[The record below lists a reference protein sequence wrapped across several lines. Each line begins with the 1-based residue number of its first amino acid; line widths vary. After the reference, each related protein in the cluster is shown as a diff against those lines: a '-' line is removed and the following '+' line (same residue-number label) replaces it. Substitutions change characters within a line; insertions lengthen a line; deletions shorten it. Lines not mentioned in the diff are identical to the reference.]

1 MEENIIISDEEL
13 IKYFSKKDLE
23 DMATL
28 FSNGQFK
35 ELLNNYFYIK
45 KSDETKLN
53 QDNNAKTGEELYNQY
68 NKSNLL
74 KEGKDDNQLEFNYAI
89 FEKLLDN
96 EFCQQIILTI
106 VLFCLFKNK
115 EKENEIKKL
124 FNKYNYPLTD
134 MIFPLNFL
142 KIKYYIKSQ
151 KIHNAIEII
160 NQLINKYEDYDMNI
174 QEKKLDLKNIYTI
187 ETFHQKFIY
196 FDNLFNYLFNMN
208 NIEAKIKKLYFELK
222 SCYYQIKNFPQGY
235 NTILRLYQ
243 KYPEDII
250 IQFELGKDSVMNSKP
265 DVYHNIIEKMRKKS
279 EEEKEENLKGIYI
292 NYILYLEALN
302 KLAYNKYNEAK
313 IKMEGILEF
322 RKKEN
327 NDILKNNIALLNI
340 YDENTNKE
348 NDDLMRILQ
357 DKMIS
362 DNKNEN
368 ISESIKIAQRKS
380 NIK

>member
-1 MEENIIISDEEL
+1 MEENKTISDEKL
-13 IKYFSKKDLE
+13 IKYFSQKDLE

-28 FSNGQFK
+28 FSNGQFQ
-35 ELLNNYFYIK
+35 ELLNKYFYIN
-45 KSDETKLN
+45 KSDETKI
-53 QDNNAKTGEELYNQY
+53 NQY
-68 NKSNLL
+68 NNIKKGEEHNNKNNKSNIF
-74 KEGKDDNQLEFNYAI
+74 KEGFNDSELKINYDL
-89 FEKLLDN
+89 FEKLFDDEL
-96 EFCQQIILTI
+96 CQQIALTLVI
-106 VLFCLFKNK
+106 FCLLKSK
-115 EKENEIKKL
+115 ENSNEIKNL
-124 FNKYNYPLTD
+124 FDKYNYPLND

-142 KIKYYIKSQ
+142 KIKFYIKST
-151 KIHNAIEII
+151 KILKAIDII
-160 NQLINKYEDYDMNI
+160 NLLIKKYEDYNMNI
-174 QEKKLDLKNIYTI
+174 EEKKLDLKNICTI

-368 ISESIKIAQRKS
+368 IRESIKIAQRKS

>member
-53 QDNNAKTGEELYNQY
+53 QDNNTKTREELYNQY

-74 KEGKDDNQLEFNYAI
+74 KEGKDDSQLEFNYAI

-174 QEKKLDLKNIYTI
+174 QEKKLDLTNIYTI

-243 KYPEDII
+243 KY
-250 IQFELGKDSVMNSKP
+250 DSVMNSKP

-368 ISESIKIAQRKS
+368 IRESIKIAQRNS

>member
-45 KSDETKLN
+45 KSYETKLN
-53 QDNNAKTGEELYNQY
+53 KDNNTKTGEELYNQY

-208 NIEAKIKKLYFELK
+208 NLEAKIKKLYFELK
-222 SCYYQIKNFPQGY
+222 SCFYQINCFSQGFY
-235 NTILRLYQ
+235 TILNLYQ
-243 KYPEDII
+243 KFPDDIL
-250 IQFELGKDSVMNSKP
+250 IQFELAKDSVINSKP
-265 DVYHNIIEKMRKKS
+265 DVFYNVLEKMKKNK
-279 EEEKEENLKGIYI
+279 EEEKDDYIKGIYN
-292 NYILYLEALN
+292 NYILYSEALS
-302 KLAYNKYNEAK
+302 KIAYNKYAEAK
-313 IKMEGILEF
+313 DKFEEILEL
-322 RKKEN
+322 RKNEKDN
-327 NDILKNNIALLNI
+327 NVILKNNIALMNI
-340 YDENTNKE
+340 YKTNLE
-348 NDDLMRILQ
+348 EGYNELNNIYQ
-357 DKMIS
+357 DKTNE
-362 DNKNEN
+362 NKNEYIVQQ
-368 ISESIKIAQRKS
+368 ISI
-380 NIK
+380 

>member
-1 MEENIIISDEEL
+1 
-13 IKYFSKKDLE
+13 
-23 DMATL
+23 
-28 FSNGQFK
+28 
-35 ELLNNYFYIK
+35 
-45 KSDETKLN
+45 
-53 QDNNAKTGEELYNQY
+53 
-68 NKSNLL
+68 
-74 KEGKDDNQLEFNYAI
+74 
-89 FEKLLDN
+89 
-96 EFCQQIILTI
+96 
-106 VLFCLFKNK
+106 
-115 EKENEIKKL
+115 
-124 FNKYNYPLTD
+124 
-134 MIFPLNFL
+134 
-142 KIKYYIKSQ
+142 
-151 KIHNAIEII
+151 
-160 NQLINKYEDYDMNI
+160 
-174 QEKKLDLKNIYTI
+174 
-187 ETFHQKFIY
+187 
-196 FDNLFNYLFNMN
+196 
-208 NIEAKIKKLYFELK
+208 
-222 SCYYQIKNFPQGY
+222 
-235 NTILRLYQ
+235 
-243 KYPEDII
+243 
-250 IQFELGKDSVMNSKP
+250 MNSKP

-368 ISESIKIAQRKS
+368 IRESIKIAQRKS